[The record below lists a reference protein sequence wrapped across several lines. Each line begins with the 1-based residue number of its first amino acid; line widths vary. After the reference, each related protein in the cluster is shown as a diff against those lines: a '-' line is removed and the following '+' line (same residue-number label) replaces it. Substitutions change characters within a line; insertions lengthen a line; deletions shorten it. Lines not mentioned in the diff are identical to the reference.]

1 MDQPPIPE
9 AEARNLRFL
18 RVLVTVL
25 TAVMIVGLV
34 TVVALLVIR
43 LQAPSPGPAALMLPD
58 EIALPEGATAQA
70 VTQGRD
76 WYAVVTGDD
85 EILVFDR
92 ATGALRQRVAIIPA
106 P

>member
-34 TVVALLVIR
+34 TIVALLVIR
-43 LQAPSPGPAALMLPD
+43 LQTPAPGAVSLP
-58 EIALPEGATAQA
+58 ETIALPDGAAA
-70 VTQGRD
+70 HAFTQGRD
-76 WYAVVTGDD
+76 WYAVVTDDD
-85 EILVFDR
+85 EILIFDR
-92 ATGALRQRVAIIPA
+92 ASGDLRQRIAITPA
-106 P
+106 D